1 MTSVVQEPATTMIDE
16 AVVSIFFSAVALPS
30 TMMPTFFPA
39 AVDGAVLQA
48 SSTRDA
54 VVAVAR
60 YTGGQRR
67 RWIRGPAL
75 IP

>member
-1 MTSVVQEPATTMIDE
+1 MVSERLGSGTSLQTVA
-16 AVVSIFFSAVALPS
+16 AVTAGVPS
-30 TMMPTFFPA
+30 TTIPTFFPA
-39 AVDGAVLQA
+39 AVDGAVLYA

-60 YTGGQRR
+60 YTGEQRR
-67 RWIRGPAL
+67 RWIKGTAL